1 MQILPCLWLWMSFG
15 SSYLASSPKMISEG
29 FWLQCSE
36 FASLCSSAMGRWGAL
51 LSTIHIT
58 VSCPLEI
65 QYFFLPVMGTESWTL
80 HMLSKGSTTELF
92 PHYLRQG
99 LDLGVT
105 GCASMPDKRY
115 WPFSRLS
122 HFKALM
128 LLQNQ
133 CNLPAPQFPR
143 LGMKW
148 KKHIISH
155 DIWIYLIQCLF
166 QKGPV
171 RDSCVRAACQQRHLY
186 LQMSMSWLNQ
196 WGQERGLSLAEDRSV
211 DSVYARKD
219 LWSYLYGGVC
229 LHECGC
235 MCLCR

>member
-51 LSTIHIT
+51 PSTIH
-58 VSCPLEI
+58 SSYRHGPLEI
-65 QYFFLPVMGTESWTL
+65 QYFILPMMGMESWTL

-99 LDLGVT
+99 LDLGIT

-115 WPFSRLS
+115 WPLVDWAISKHWCSYRISVTSCSSVSASRNGVEEAYYLAVVLVVLS
-122 HFKALM
+122 H
-128 LLQNQ
+128 
-133 CNLPAPQFPR
+133 
-143 LGMKW
+143 
-148 KKHIISH
+148 
-155 DIWIYLIQCLF
+155 DVWIYLIQCLF

-171 RDSCVRAACQQRHLY
+171 CDSCVRAACQQRHLY
-186 LQMSMSWLNQ
+186 LQMSMSRLKQ
-196 WGQERGLSLAEDRSV
+196 WGQERGLTLAEDRNV
-211 DSVYARKD
+211 DSVCSRKG
-219 LWSYLYGGVC
+219 LWS
-229 LHECGC
+229 
-235 MCLCR
+235 